1 MTSKTKTTRAP
12 RQVTQQEQEALAVQ
26 TEAVQA
32 ESVKVAQVPKRTEF
46 EMIFGVALEARQ

>member
-12 RQVTQQEQEALAVQ
+12 RQVTQQEQEALSVQ